1 MIDDP
6 YCSIRGKYRGAS
18 IAVLGSGPSLPHL
31 FGRKEDV
38 VIGVNGAGALLRL
51 QDYFLSDDSAAPSKS
66 WFQALDKRI
75 TMILTSGA
83 AIRVPEFFPD
93 QRMRDRLWHDY
104 EGKVQAWLNFA
115 GVLRDSLDDY
125 GRTDNLQHPRKSS
138 DGRYYLLPTHPFLEE
153 FEKNLPS
160 PELPHIILKYRSVN
174 EPLSREQIRLNM
186 EGTSSHMALQ
196 IAYIMGAR
204 EIHLYGVEF
213 SNTPENGKT
222 HGSGNYY
229 YKPEL
234 NELGMTLDAQ
244 LQTMDSTLKR
254 INERGVVVYSHI
266 LSRTSEKWN
275 TRLTNSIKIE
285 HENNPCAVG

>member
-31 FGRKEDV
+31 FERKEDV

-75 TMILTSGA
+75 TMFLTSGA
-83 AIRVPEFFPD
+83 AIRVPEFFPN

-104 EGKVQAWLNFA
+104 EDKVRTWLSFSDI
-115 GVLRDSLDDY
+115 LSDSLEHY
-125 GRTDNLQHPRKSS
+125 GRTDNLQYPRRSS

-153 FEKNLPS
+153 FERNLPTHE
-160 PELPHIILKYRSVN
+160 PPHIILKYRSVN
-174 EPLSREQIRLNM
+174 EVLSRGQIRLNV

-196 IAYIMGAR
+196 VAYIMGAK
-204 EIHLYGVEF
+204 EIHLYGIEF
-213 SNTPENGKT
+213 SNTPESGKI
-222 HGSGNYY
+222 HRAGNYFY
-229 YKPEL
+229 QPQP
-234 NELGMTLDAQ
+234 NELGMTLDTQ
-244 LQTMDSTLKR
+244 LQTMDNTIKR
-254 INERGVVVYSHI
+254 INEQDSVVYSHI
-266 LSRTSEKWN
+266 LSRKSEKWN
-275 TRLTNSIKIE
+275 TKLINSVKIE
-285 HENNPCAVG
+285 HA

>member
-31 FGRKEDV
+31 FEGKEDV

-93 QRMRDRLWHDY
+93 PRMRSSLGRDY
-104 EGKVQAWLNFA
+104 EDKVRAWLDLSEVSS
-115 GVLRDSLDDY
+115 GSLDDY
-125 GRTDNLQHPRKSS
+125 GRTDNLQYPRKSS
-138 DGRYYLLPTHPFLEE
+138 DGRYYLLPTHPFLDE
-153 FEKNLPS
+153 FERNLPS

-196 IAYIMGAR
+196 VAYIMGAR

-222 HGSGNYY
+222 NESGNYF
-229 YKPEL
+229 YKPKI
-234 NELGMTLDAQ
+234 NELGMTLDTQ
-244 LQTMDSTLKR
+244 LQTMDSAIKG
-254 INERGVVVYSHI
+254 IIERDAAVYSHI
-266 LSRTSEKWN
+266 LSKDYGKWN
-275 TRLTNSIKIE
+275 TRLMNSIKIE
-285 HENNPCAVG
+285 HE